1 MAGLPEKIIFRA
13 TEILNQYLSDDDKRE
28 LQTKPVDTKSQ
39 ISIFE
44 QREKRLSEALAKLDI
59 NSLTPLEA
67 LQKIDELKRK
77 YGL

>member
-1 MAGLPEKIIFRA
+1 MAGLPENIIYRA
-13 TEILNQYLSDDDKRE
+13 TEILNQYLSDDDKKE
-28 LQTKPVDTKSQ
+28 LLPNQIDTKNQ

-44 QREKRLSEALAKLDI
+44 KREKRLSEALAKLDI

-67 LQKIDELKRK
+67 LQKIDELKKK